1 MFKWIAWVF
10 NEICR
15 MVDDLLDAAGWLI
28 GGLVYLLKLLVPAKK
43 PPVKK
48 ERVNESSRFS
58 SGEQDQIDL
67 ISYSGLEENKSYLEI
82 GDTFVRTL
90 FISGYPF
97 VANTGWLNML
107 INFNHNIDISYH
119 IEQVNP
125 LLALP
130 KLNRK
135 ITELES
141 RKRAMLKG
149 GKMIGSEL
157 TDPLE
162 SAIELKD
169 KIQRGQEKLF
179 QVSIYMT
186 ITANSL
192 EELNKITTVLETV
205 MASRLFYIKTATFR
219 QLEGLQ
225 SILPR
230 AENQLNQKRNLDS
243 SSAALTFPFVSS
255 ELVQESGILYGINKS
270 NNSLVI
276 IDRFLLHNANSI
288 IFAHSGSGK
297 SYTAKVE
304 ILRQLM
310 QGTKVIVIDPERE
323 YKQLAASVNGT
334 YIKLSAKSKEKI
346 NPFDFLTSSNSRENN
361 LSEHIQDL
369 TEIISLMVGGLSS
382 QEKAVVDKAII
393 QTYKEHGYRLHNPY
407 KTKGK
412 QKNYPLLKDFYRV
425 LKNLKQKNL
434 CHRLELFVSGSLS
447 SVFDSQTNIALDN
460 RLIIFD
466 IKDLQESLR
475 PVMMLIISN
484 FVENQVKISTQKR
497 ILVIDEGWMLLQHE
511 ESARFLSGLVRRARK
526 YYLGVTII
534 SQQANDFLSK
544 EYGRAIASQSSLRI
558 LMRQDTT
565 TIKKVAE
572 EFKLSEYEE
581 HFLLTC
587 DRGEALIIAG
597 QNHVAVK
604 IVASEKEHPLL
615 TTDPN
620 EIYL

>member
-1 MFKWIAWVF
+1 MPNILSNYKSSNLFSKK
-10 NEICR
+10 
-15 MVDDLLDAAGWLI
+15 LSKI
-28 GGLVYLLKLLVPAKK
+28 GKSKK
-43 PPVKK
+43 RTTKK
-48 ERVNESSRFS
+48 EINNQILKFHF
-58 SGEQDQIDL
+58 GEQDQTDF
-67 ISYSGLEENKSYLEI
+67 ISYSGLAESASYLQI
-82 GDTFVRTL
+82 GDTFIRTL
-90 FISGYPF
+90 FISGYPY
-97 VANTGWLNML
+97 VASSGWLNML

-119 IEQVNP
+119 IEQVDA

-141 RKRAMLKG
+141 TKRAMMRS
-149 GKMIGSEL
+149 GKVIGSEI

-162 SAIELKD
+162 SAIDLKD

-186 ITANSL
+186 IMADSL
-192 EELNKITTVLETV
+192 VELNKITKILETV
-205 MASRLFYIKTATFR
+205 MSTRLFYIKTATFQ

-230 AENQLNQKRNLDS
+230 VENILNQMRNLDS

-276 IDRFLLHNANSI
+276 VDRFSLNNANSI
-288 IFAHSGSGK
+288 IFAQSGSGK

-310 QGTKVIVIDPERE
+310 QDTKVIVIDPERE
-323 YKQLAASVNGT
+323 YKQLSKSVNGT

-346 NPFDFLTSSNSRENN
+346 NPFDFSLRSYTGEYE

-369 TEIISLMVGGLSS
+369 TEIISLLVGGLTAE
-382 QEKAVVDKAII
+382 EKAIVDKAII
-393 QTYKEHGYRLHNPY
+393 QTYKNHGFSLKALKAVNNR
-407 KTKGK
+407 
-412 QKNYPLLKDFYRV
+412 KNTFPLLIDFYKV
-425 LKNLKQKNL
+425 LKAMKQRDL
-434 CHRLELFVSGSLS
+434 CNRLERFVKGSLA
-447 SVFDSQTNIALDN
+447 SVFDNQTNIELSN

-466 IKDLQESLR
+466 TKDLPESLR
-475 PVMMLIISN
+475 QIMMLVVAN
-484 FVENQVKISTQKR
+484 FVQYQVKTNPEKR
-497 ILVIDEGWMLLQHE
+497 MLIIDEGWMLLEHQ
-511 ESARFLSGLVRRARK
+511 ESARFISGLVRRARK

-534 SQQANDFLSK
+534 SQQANDFLSQ

-565 TIKKVAE
+565 TIKKVTE
-572 EFKLSEYEE
+572 EFKLSEYEQ
-581 HFLLTC
+581 HYLLTC
-587 DRGEALIIAG
+587 DRGEALIIAD

-615 TTDPN
+615 TTDPK
-620 EIYL
+620 ELFL